1 MNSHI
6 HSLQSLG
13 VEQGSYSSLLCPVLV
28 GKLPSDMQL
37 LISRKVSDSDWK
49 LDSLMKA
56 IEEVSAQ
63 ERISIDQS
71 RPPPRK
77 KDPPP
82 SAMSLVSGGTSSVSS
97 PCCDCN
103 KLHLP
108 INCDVIMQV
117 EARKQALRRSG
128 RCFSCLKKEHLS
140 CECRSRDHCHTCGR
154 RHHSSICG
162 HLAECEP
169 GSRQPS
175 QNLPSSNGATLNMAN
190 PPTTQLNPDTPA
202 FTSTPSTVP
211 PTTSAMCVDSD
222 SPFANCSSRSRQ
234 P

>member
-1 MNSHI
+1 MSGLAQTTANYSKAIETLKRQFGCKKLIINKHMDALLQVEAVTSSQNSRALRKLLDGVNSHI

-97 PCCDCN
+97 PYVATATNSTC
-103 KLHLP
+103 P
-108 INCDVIMQV
+108 SIVM
-117 EARKQALRRSG
+117 S
-128 RCFSCLKKEHLS
+128 SCKSK
-140 CECRSRDHCHTCGR
+140 
-154 RHHSSICG
+154 
-162 HLAECEP
+162 P
-169 GSRQPS
+169 GSKP
-175 QNLPSSNGATLNMAN
+175 
-190 PPTTQLNPDTPA
+190 
-202 FTSTPSTVP
+202 
-211 PTTSAMCVDSD
+211 CVIVEDASLV
-222 SPFANCSSRSRQ
+222 
-234 P
+234 